1 MPKKRTEEKSF
12 QEPVR
17 ITETQARLIDGLIGM
32 YGSTRGE
39 VMRYFIVSEL
49 DRLDERRPIAR
60 PRGRSKR

>member
-39 VMRYFIVSEL
+39 VMRYFVVSEL

-60 PRGRSKR
+60 QKRPSKV

>member
-39 VMRYFIVSEL
+39 VMRYFVVSEL
-49 DRLDERRPIAR
+49 DRLDERRPIKAQR
-60 PRGRSKR
+60 QRRKI